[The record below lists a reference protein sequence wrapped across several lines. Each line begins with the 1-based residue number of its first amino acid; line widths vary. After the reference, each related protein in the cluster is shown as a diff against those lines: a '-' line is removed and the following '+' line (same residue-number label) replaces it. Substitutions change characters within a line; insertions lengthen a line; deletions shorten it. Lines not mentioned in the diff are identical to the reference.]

1 MNKVKKK
8 KRKKL
13 QPFDLKKINAQS
25 IDRLIVVAIAIGSV
39 IGLLLV
45 KMLYL
50 TVIKGP
56 ELAEKAETQWKSEM
70 NLTAMRGNIVDRN
83 GSILVTST
91 NVYRIEVDMDT
102 LKTYIEDEKTT
113 VEKVSSDL
121 AEALGASYD
130 DIYGKL
136 SDEENKFIILSKGL
150 EKDVIDKVKS
160 LEIRGLVYYDEIERY
175 YPNGNYL
182 SQVLGI
188 INSEGVGL
196 TGLELQYD
204 DYLSGLSGIRIGGV
218 DAYSNDLPFVSGK
231 QTNAINGKDI
241 VTTIDENLQYYAE
254 LVANE
259 GLETYKAKR
268 VSITIMNPNN
278 GEILAM
284 ASTPGYDPNDPYEGY
299 ENFEGDTENDKIQN
313 MWRNSIVS
321 DTYEPGSTFK
331 IITMAAAMEEGLI
344 HDDDVFVC
352 NGSKTFGDVNVH
364 CWNLSGHGAQTAAEI
379 LKNSCNVGF
388 MELGARLGAEKLNE
402 YIKKLGFGSITGIDL
417 PGEAEGI
424 VKSTNSISDIDL
436 ATIAFGQTNT
446 LNALQLLTAVN
457 AVANGGNLIQPHIV
471 KEITHKDS
479 NGNTIVDK
487 TIEGKTTE
495 NVLSEKTCATLR
507 EYLERTATQDA
518 GAGTFVQGYDIGG
531 KTGTAQKVDIET
543 GSYSADK
550 YIASMVAMTP
560 VDDPQL
566 TVYISVDEPST
577 GVYYGGQVASP
588 LMKKLFSHIFAYI
601 ESPTGKA
608 SYSISK
614 DVVIPEVRGKSI
626 EEAKSILEE
635 NGLGCEINGDGN
647 TIVSINPYPGTTVKA
662 GSKITLTASSKSS
675 IDNKI
680 IMPDLA
686 GTTVEFAIN
695 LLDNLGLQYEYEGS
709 GKVVEQSISSGEL
722 ISSGTKVKLVFKE
735 ESEY

>member
-331 IITMAAAMEEGLI
+331 IITMAAAMEEGSI

-402 YIKKLGFGSITGIDL
+402 YIKKLGFGNITGIDL

-495 NVLSEKTCATLR
+495 NVLSEKTSATLR

>member
-204 DYLSGLSGIRIGGV
+204 DYLSGLSGIRIGGI
-218 DAYSNDLPFVSGK
+218 DAHSNDLPFVSGK

-284 ASTPGYDPNDPYEGY
+284 ANAPGYDPNSPYEEY

>member
-1 MNKVKKK
+1 MNKLKKK

-13 QPFDLKKINAQS
+13 QPFDLKKINTQS
-25 IDRLIVVAIAIGSV
+25 IDRLILVAIAIGSV

-56 ELAEKAETQWKSEM
+56 ELAEEAETQWKSEM

-102 LKTYIEDEKTT
+102 LRTYIEDEKTT
-113 VEKVSSDL
+113 IEKVSSDL

-130 DIYGKL
+130 NIYGKL

-204 DYLSGLSGIRIGGV
+204 DYLSGLSGIRIGGI

-284 ASTPGYDPNDPYEGY
+284 ASTPGYDPNNPYEGY
-299 ENFEGDTENDKIQN
+299 ENFEGDTENDKIQK
-313 MWRNSIVS
+313 MLRNSIVS

-352 NGSKTFGDVNVH
+352 NGSKTFGDVQVH
-364 CWNLSGHGAQTAAEI
+364 CWNLSGHGEQTAAEI

-402 YIKKLGFGSITGIDL
+402 YIKKLGFGNITGIDL

-436 ATIAFGQTNT
+436 ATIVFGQTNT
-446 LNALQLLTAVN
+446 LNALQLLTVVN

-487 TIEGKTTE
+487 TIEGKITE

-507 EYLERTATQDA
+507 EYLERTATQDE

-531 KTGTAQKVDIET
+531 KTGTAQKVDRET
-543 GSYSADK
+543 GTYSADK

-577 GVYYGGQVASP
+577 GVYYGGQVAAP
-588 LMKKLFSHIFAYI
+588 LMKKLFSYIFAYI

-614 DVVIPEVRGKSI
+614 DVIIPEVRGKSI

-709 GKVVEQSISSGEL
+709 GKVVKQSISSGEL

>member
-8 KRKKL
+8 KKKKL

-364 CWNLSGHGAQTAAEI
+364 CWNLSGHGEQTAAEI

-495 NVLSEKTCATLR
+495 NVLSEKTCATLKK
-507 EYLERTATQDA
+507 YLERTATQDA

-531 KTGTAQKVDIET
+531 KTGTAEKVDIET

-626 EEAKSILEE
+626 EKAKSILEE

-722 ISSGTKVKLVFKE
+722 ISRGTKVKLVFKE

>member
-364 CWNLSGHGAQTAAEI
+364 CWNLSGHGEQTAAEI

-626 EEAKSILEE
+626 EKAKSILEE

>member
-8 KRKKL
+8 KKKKL

-284 ASTPGYDPNDPYEGY
+284 ASTPGYDPNNPYEGY
-299 ENFEGDTENDKIQN
+299 ESFEGDTENDKIQN

-364 CWNLSGHGAQTAAEI
+364 CWNLSGHGEQTAAEI

-495 NVLSEKTCATLR
+495 NVLSEKTSATLR

>member
-8 KRKKL
+8 KKKKL

-495 NVLSEKTCATLR
+495 NVLSEKTSATLR
-507 EYLERTATQDA
+507 EYLERTATQDE
-518 GAGTFVQGYDIGG
+518 GAGTFVQGYDIAG
-531 KTGTAQKVDIET
+531 KTGTAEKVDIET

>member
-284 ASTPGYDPNDPYEGY
+284 ASTPGYDPNDPYEG
-299 ENFEGDTENDKIQN
+299 
-313 MWRNSIVS
+313 
-321 DTYEPGSTFK
+321 
-331 IITMAAAMEEGLI
+331 
-344 HDDDVFVC
+344 
-352 NGSKTFGDVNVH
+352 
-364 CWNLSGHGAQTAAEI
+364 
-379 LKNSCNVGF
+379 
-388 MELGARLGAEKLNE
+388 
-402 YIKKLGFGSITGIDL
+402 
-417 PGEAEGI
+417 
-424 VKSTNSISDIDL
+424 
-436 ATIAFGQTNT
+436 
-446 LNALQLLTAVN
+446 
-457 AVANGGNLIQPHIV
+457 
-471 KEITHKDS
+471 
-479 NGNTIVDK
+479 
-487 TIEGKTTE
+487 
-495 NVLSEKTCATLR
+495 
-507 EYLERTATQDA
+507 
-518 GAGTFVQGYDIGG
+518 
-531 KTGTAQKVDIET
+531 
-543 GSYSADK
+543 
-550 YIASMVAMTP
+550 
-560 VDDPQL
+560 
-566 TVYISVDEPST
+566 
-577 GVYYGGQVASP
+577 
-588 LMKKLFSHIFAYI
+588 
-601 ESPTGKA
+601 
-608 SYSISK
+608 
-614 DVVIPEVRGKSI
+614 
-626 EEAKSILEE
+626 
-635 NGLGCEINGDGN
+635 
-647 TIVSINPYPGTTVKA
+647 
-662 GSKITLTASSKSS
+662 
-675 IDNKI
+675 
-680 IMPDLA
+680 
-686 GTTVEFAIN
+686 
-695 LLDNLGLQYEYEGS
+695 
-709 GKVVEQSISSGEL
+709 
-722 ISSGTKVKLVFKE
+722 
-735 ESEY
+735 

>member
-364 CWNLSGHGAQTAAEI
+364 CWNLSGHGEQTAAEI

-507 EYLERTATQDA
+507 KYLERTATQDA

-626 EEAKSILEE
+626 EKAKSILEE

>member
-8 KRKKL
+8 KKKKL

-495 NVLSEKTCATLR
+495 NVLSEKTSATLR

-531 KTGTAQKVDIET
+531 KTGTAQKVDRET
-543 GSYSADK
+543 GTYSADK

>member
-284 ASTPGYDPNDPYEGY
+284 ASTPGYDPNNPYEGY
-299 ENFEGDTENDKIQN
+299 ESFEGDTENDKIQN

-507 EYLERTATQDA
+507 EYLERTATQDE
-518 GAGTFVQGYDIGG
+518 GAGTFVQGYDIAG
-531 KTGTAQKVDIET
+531 KTGTAEKVDRET
-543 GSYSADK
+543 GTYSADK

-566 TVYISVDEPST
+566 TVYIAVDEPST
-577 GVYYGGQVASP
+577 GVYYGGQVAAP
-588 LMKKLFSHIFAYI
+588 LMKKLFSYIFAYI

-614 DVVIPEVRGKSI
+614 DVIIPEVRGKSI

>member
-8 KRKKL
+8 KRKNL

-56 ELAEKAETQWKSEM
+56 ELAEKAETHWKSEM
-70 NLTAMRGNIVDRN
+70 TLTAMRGNIVDRN

-364 CWNLSGHGAQTAAEI
+364 CWNLSGHGEQTAAEI

-457 AVANGGNLIQPHIV
+457 AVA
-471 KEITHKDS
+471 
-479 NGNTIVDK
+479 
-487 TIEGKTTE
+487 
-495 NVLSEKTCATLR
+495 
-507 EYLERTATQDA
+507 
-518 GAGTFVQGYDIGG
+518 
-531 KTGTAQKVDIET
+531 
-543 GSYSADK
+543 
-550 YIASMVAMTP
+550 
-560 VDDPQL
+560 
-566 TVYISVDEPST
+566 
-577 GVYYGGQVASP
+577 
-588 LMKKLFSHIFAYI
+588 
-601 ESPTGKA
+601 
-608 SYSISK
+608 
-614 DVVIPEVRGKSI
+614 
-626 EEAKSILEE
+626 
-635 NGLGCEINGDGN
+635 
-647 TIVSINPYPGTTVKA
+647 
-662 GSKITLTASSKSS
+662 
-675 IDNKI
+675 
-680 IMPDLA
+680 
-686 GTTVEFAIN
+686 
-695 LLDNLGLQYEYEGS
+695 
-709 GKVVEQSISSGEL
+709 
-722 ISSGTKVKLVFKE
+722 
-735 ESEY
+735 

>member
-495 NVLSEKTCATLR
+495 NVLSEKTSATLR
-507 EYLERTATQDA
+507 EYLERTATQDE
-518 GAGTFVQGYDIGG
+518 GAGTFVQGYDIAG
-531 KTGTAQKVDIET
+531 KTGTAEKVDRET
-543 GSYSADK
+543 GTYSADK
-550 YIASMVAMTP
+550 YIASMLAMTP

-566 TVYISVDEPST
+566 TVYIAVDEPST
-577 GVYYGGQVASP
+577 GVYYGGQVAAP
-588 LMKKLFSHIFAYI
+588 LMKKLFSYIFAYI

-614 DVVIPEVRGKSI
+614 DVIIPEVRGKSI

>member
-1 MNKVKKK
+1 MNKLKKK

-13 QPFDLKKINAQS
+13 QPFDSKKINSQS
-25 IDRLIVVAIAIGSV
+25 VERLMIVGISIGVV
-39 IGLLLV
+39 IVCLLLR
-45 KMLYL
+45 MLYL
-50 TVIKGP
+50 TVVRGP
-56 ELAEKAETQWKSEM
+56 ELAEKAETQWKSKM
-70 NLTAMRGNIVDRN
+70 NIMAMRGNILDRN

-102 LKTYIEDEKTT
+102 LRTYIEDEKTT

-136 SDEENKFIILSKGL
+136 SDEENRFIILSKGL

-175 YPNGNYL
+175 YPNDNYL

-204 DYLSGLSGIRIGGV
+204 DYLSGLSGIRIGGI
-218 DAYSNDLPFVSGK
+218 DAYANDLPFVNGK

-268 VSITIMNPNN
+268 VFITIMNPNN

-284 ASTPGYDPNDPYEGY
+284 ASTPGYDPNNPYEGY
-299 ENFEGDTENDKIQN
+299 ESFEGDTENDKIQN
-313 MWRNSIVS
+313 MLRNSIVS

-352 NGSKTFGDVNVH
+352 NGSKKFGDVHVH
-364 CWNLSGHGAQTAAEI
+364 CWNLSGHGEQTAAEI

-402 YIKKLGFGSITGIDL
+402 YIKKLGFGNITGIDL

-436 ATIAFGQTNT
+436 ATIVFGQTNT

-518 GAGTFVQGYDIGG
+518 GAGTFVQGYDIAG
-531 KTGTAQKVDIET
+531 KTGTAEKVDRET
-543 GSYSADK
+543 GTYSADK

-566 TVYISVDEPST
+566 TVYIVVDEPST
-577 GVYYGGQVASP
+577 GVYYGGQVAAP
-588 LMKKLFSHIFAYI
+588 LMKKLFSYIFAYI

-614 DVVIPEVRGKSI
+614 DVIIPEVRGKSI

-709 GKVVEQSISSGEL
+709 GKVFKQSISSGEL

>member
-313 MWRNSIVS
+313 MLRNSIVS

-352 NGSKTFGDVNVH
+352 NGSKTFGDVQVH
-364 CWNLSGHGAQTAAEI
+364 CWNLSGHGEQTAAEI

-402 YIKKLGFGSITGIDL
+402 YIKKLGFGNITGIDL

-436 ATIAFGQTNT
+436 ATIVFGQTNT

-507 EYLERTATQDA
+507 EYLERTATQDE

-531 KTGTAQKVDIET
+531 KTGTAEKVDRET
-543 GSYSADK
+543 GTYSADK

-577 GVYYGGQVASP
+577 GVYYGGQVAAP
-588 LMKKLFSHIFAYI
+588 LMKKLFSYIFAYI

-614 DVVIPEVRGKSI
+614 DVIIPEVRGKSI

-709 GKVVEQSISSGEL
+709 GKVFKQSISSGEL
-722 ISSGTKVKLVFKE
+722 ISRGTKVKLVFKE

>member
-8 KRKKL
+8 KKKKL

-364 CWNLSGHGAQTAAEI
+364 CWNLSGHGEQTAAEI

-495 NVLSEKTCATLR
+495 NVLSEKTCATLKK
-507 EYLERTATQDA
+507 YLERTATQDA

-531 KTGTAQKVDIET
+531 KTGTAEKVDIET

-626 EEAKSILEE
+626 EKAKSILEE

-709 GKVVEQSISSGEL
+709 GKVVKQSISSGEL

>member
-25 IDRLIVVAIAIGSV
+25 IDRLILVAIAIGSV

-364 CWNLSGHGAQTAAEI
+364 CWNLSGHGEQTAAEI

-507 EYLERTATQDA
+507 KYLERTATQDA

-626 EEAKSILEE
+626 EKAKSILEE

-709 GKVVEQSISSGEL
+709 GKVVEQSIPSREL

>member
-1 MNKVKKK
+1 MKKVKKK

-150 EKDVIDKVKS
+150 EKNVIDKVES

>member
-83 GSILVTST
+83 GFILVTST

-364 CWNLSGHGAQTAAEI
+364 CWNLSGHGEQTAAEI

-507 EYLERTATQDA
+507 EYLERTATQDE

-531 KTGTAQKVDIET
+531 KTGTAQKVDRET
-543 GSYSADK
+543 GTYSADK

-626 EEAKSILEE
+626 EKAKSILEE

>member
-507 EYLERTATQDA
+507 KYLERTATQDA

>member
-150 EKDVIDKVKS
+150 ETDVIDKVKS

-299 ENFEGDTENDKIQN
+299 ENFEVDTENDKIQN

-495 NVLSEKTCATLR
+495 NVLSEKTSATLR

>member
-8 KRKKL
+8 KKKKL

-56 ELAEKAETQWKSEM
+56 ELAEEAETQWKSEM

-364 CWNLSGHGAQTAAEI
+364 CWNLSGHGEQTAAEI

-495 NVLSEKTCATLR
+495 NVLSEKTCATLKK
-507 EYLERTATQDA
+507 YLERTATQDA

-531 KTGTAQKVDIET
+531 KTGTAEKVDIET

-626 EEAKSILEE
+626 EKAKSILEE

-709 GKVVEQSISSGEL
+709 GKVVEQSIPSREL

>member
-8 KRKKL
+8 KKKKL

-495 NVLSEKTCATLR
+495 NVLSEKTSATLR

>member
-1 MNKVKKK
+1 MNKLKKK

-352 NGSKTFGDVNVH
+352 NGSKTFGDVQVH
-364 CWNLSGHGAQTAAEI
+364 CWNLSGHGEQTAAEI

-388 MELGARLGAEKLNE
+388 MELGARLGAEMLNE

-436 ATIAFGQTNT
+436 ATIVFGQTNT
-446 LNALQLLTAVN
+446 LNALQLLTVVN

-487 TIEGKTTE
+487 TIEGKITE

-507 EYLERTATQDA
+507 EYLERTATQDE

-531 KTGTAQKVDIET
+531 KTGTAQKVDRET
-543 GSYSADK
+543 GTYSADK

-566 TVYISVDEPST
+566 TVYIAVDEPST
-577 GVYYGGQVASP
+577 GVYYGGQVAAP
-588 LMKKLFSHIFAYI
+588 LMKKLFSYIFAYI

>member
-8 KRKKL
+8 KKKKL

-204 DYLSGLSGIRIGGV
+204 DYLSGLSGIRIVGV

-495 NVLSEKTCATLR
+495 NVLSEKTSATLR

-722 ISSGTKVKLVFKE
+722 ISSGTKVKLLFKE

>member
-56 ELAEKAETQWKSEM
+56 ELAEEAETQWKSEM

-495 NVLSEKTCATLR
+495 NVLSEKTSATLR

-531 KTGTAQKVDIET
+531 KTGTAQKVDRET

-709 GKVVEQSISSGEL
+709 GKVVEQSIPSREL

>member
-130 DIYGKL
+130 NIYGKL

-495 NVLSEKTCATLR
+495 NVLSEKTSATLR

-601 ESPTGKA
+601 ESPSGKA

>member
-495 NVLSEKTCATLR
+495 NVLSEKTSATLR
-507 EYLERTATQDA
+507 EYLERTATQDE

-531 KTGTAQKVDIET
+531 KTGTAQKVDRET
-543 GSYSADK
+543 GTYSADK

-601 ESPTGKA
+601 ESPSGKA

>member
-39 IGLLLV
+39 IGLLLI

-56 ELAEKAETQWKSEM
+56 ELAEEAETQWKSEM

-364 CWNLSGHGAQTAAEI
+364 CWNLSGHGEQTAAEI

-495 NVLSEKTCATLR
+495 NVLSEKTSATLR
-507 EYLERTATQDA
+507 EYLERTATQDE
-518 GAGTFVQGYDIGG
+518 GAGTFVQGYDIAG
-531 KTGTAQKVDIET
+531 KTGTAEKVDIET

>member
-388 MELGARLGAEKLNE
+388 MELGGRLGAEKLNE

-495 NVLSEKTCATLR
+495 NVLSEKTSATLR

>member
-1 MNKVKKK
+1 MHKVKKK
-8 KRKKL
+8 KKKKL

-495 NVLSEKTCATLR
+495 NVLSEKTSATLR

>member
-56 ELAEKAETQWKSEM
+56 ELAEEAETQWKSEM

-364 CWNLSGHGAQTAAEI
+364 CWNLSGHGEQTAAEI

-495 NVLSEKTCATLR
+495 NVLSEKTSATLR

-626 EEAKSILEE
+626 EKAKSILEE

>member
-25 IDRLIVVAIAIGSV
+25 IDRLIVVAIAIGLV

-364 CWNLSGHGAQTAAEI
+364 CWNLSGHGEQTAAEI

-722 ISSGTKVKLVFKE
+722 ISSGTKVKLLFKE

>member
-364 CWNLSGHGAQTAAEI
+364 CWNLSGHGEQTAAEI

-495 NVLSEKTCATLR
+495 NVLSEKTSATLR

>member
-1 MNKVKKK
+1 MNKLKKK

-13 QPFDLKKINAQS
+13 QPFDLKKINTQS
-25 IDRLIVVAIAIGSV
+25 IDRLILVAIAIGSV

-102 LKTYIEDEKTT
+102 LRTYIEDEKTT
-113 VEKVSSDL
+113 IEKVSSDL

-259 GLETYKAKR
+259 GLETHKAKR

-284 ASTPGYDPNDPYEGY
+284 ASTPGYDPNNPYEGY
-299 ENFEGDTENDKIQN
+299 ESFEGDTENDKIQK
-313 MWRNSIVS
+313 MLRNSIVS

-352 NGSKTFGDVNVH
+352 NGSKKFGDVHVH
-364 CWNLSGHGAQTAAEI
+364 CWNLSGHGEQTAAEI

-388 MELGARLGAEKLNE
+388 MELVARLGAEKLNE
-402 YIKKLGFGSITGIDL
+402 YIKKLGFGNITGIDL

-436 ATIAFGQTNT
+436 ATIVFGQTNT
-446 LNALQLLTAVN
+446 LNALQLLTVVN

-507 EYLERTATQDA
+507 EYLERTATQDE

-531 KTGTAQKVDIET
+531 KTGTAQKVDRET
-543 GSYSADK
+543 GTYSADK

-566 TVYISVDEPST
+566 TVYIAVDEPST
-577 GVYYGGQVASP
+577 GVYYGGQVAAP
-588 LMKKLFSHIFAYI
+588 LMKKLFSYIFAYI

-614 DVVIPEVRGKSI
+614 DVIIPEVRGKSI

-709 GKVVEQSISSGEL
+709 GKVVKQSISSGEL

>member
-313 MWRNSIVS
+313 MLRNSIVS

-352 NGSKTFGDVNVH
+352 NGSKKFGDVHVH
-364 CWNLSGHGAQTAAEI
+364 CWNLSGHGEQTAAEI

-402 YIKKLGFGSITGIDL
+402 YIKKLGFGNITGIDL

-436 ATIAFGQTNT
+436 ATIVFGQTNT

-507 EYLERTATQDA
+507 EYLERTATQDE

-531 KTGTAQKVDIET
+531 KTGTAEKVDRET
-543 GSYSADK
+543 GTYSADK

-566 TVYISVDEPST
+566 TVYIAVDEPST
-577 GVYYGGQVASP
+577 GVYYGGQVAAP
-588 LMKKLFSHIFAYI
+588 LMKKLFSYIFAYI

-614 DVVIPEVRGKSI
+614 DVIIPEVRGKSI

-709 GKVVEQSISSGEL
+709 GKVFKQSISSGEL
-722 ISSGTKVKLVFKE
+722 ISRGTKVKLVFKE

>member
-8 KRKKL
+8 KKKKL

-446 LNALQLLTAVN
+446 LNALQLLTVVN

-495 NVLSEKTCATLR
+495 NVLSEKTSATLR

>member
-56 ELAEKAETQWKSEM
+56 ELAEEAETQWKSEM

-364 CWNLSGHGAQTAAEI
+364 CWNLSGHGEQTAAEI

-507 EYLERTATQDA
+507 KYLERTATQDA

-626 EEAKSILEE
+626 EKAKSILEE